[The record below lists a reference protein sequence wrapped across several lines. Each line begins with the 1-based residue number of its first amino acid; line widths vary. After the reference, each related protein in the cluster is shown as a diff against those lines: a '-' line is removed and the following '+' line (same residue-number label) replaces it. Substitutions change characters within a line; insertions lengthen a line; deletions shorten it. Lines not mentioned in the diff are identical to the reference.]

1 MYHMQGPAIRALV
14 AHIARGCEASVGV
27 LADYCQD
34 MGVPTTFWGAMK
46 GRPDWRPQG
55 REYATSQGR
64 VTLWEWPDWLNELSP
79 DLGELANAYGVATR
93 KWNVPGWHVPTVAVP
108 PRLEAAVGRG
118 LHHLPW
124 WKVLP
129 VGDGR
134 GIWTRR
140 CAGSKSRSRLALWV
154 NLWATWDLAHS
165 Y

>member
-1 MYHMQGPAIRALV
+1 
-14 AHIARGCEASVGV
+14 
-27 LADYCQD
+27 
-34 MGVPTTFWGAMK
+34 
-46 GRPDWRPQG
+46 
-55 REYATSQGR
+55 
-64 VTLWEWPDWLNELSP
+64 
-79 DLGELANAYGVATR
+79 
-93 KWNVPGWHVPTVAVP
+93 VPGWHVPTVAVP